1 MVKYCE
7 ERTQLNKFTKAF
19 PTKKTFEYFQFMD
32 YLSYNDKLLDAFEE
46 KFGENIEAGIAYV
59 ESYCKNN
66 AHI

>member
-1 MVKYCE
+1 
-7 ERTQLNKFTKAF
+7 
-19 PTKKTFEYFQFMD
+19 MD